1 MRKLLCLLFLVSFIA
16 NAQKDSVNVDL
27 SNPHATLYTH
37 LYFLQSD
44 SYAPKKAAKTIL
56 GMSEKEAVKK
66 VIKIKKILDGK
77 GLIVDFDL
85 VPKNPN
91 FRDTIRSS
99 SSQKYTPFP
108 EIMSEIS
115 LEKEGENWYYSAETI
130 KKADVLYNAVFP
142 WYVQK
147 IQNIVPEIGHK
158 KLIQV

>member
-44 SYAPKKAAKTIL
+44 SYQPKKAAKTIL
-56 GMSEKEAVKK
+56 GLSEKEAVKK
-66 VIKIKKILDGK
+66 AIRIKKILDGK
-77 GLIVDFDL
+77 GLIIDFDL

-91 FRDTIRSS
+91 FKDTVRFS

-108 EIMSEIS
+108 ERMPEIS
-115 LEKEGENWYYSAETI
+115 LEKEGENWYYSSQTI
-130 KKADVLYNAVFP
+130 KKTAL
-142 WYVQK
+142 
-147 IQNIVPEIGHK
+147 
-158 KLIQV
+158 